1 MRKQTLDTRLLVGT
15 HIGKRVITSSMR
27 NNTEDATIKYLKDT
41 PKDVLKHF
49 NIGDDYSFDELCRFE
64 YHFNNYGFRS
74 NEDYHLDNEPN
85 EAWCFGCSHTEGL
98 GLPLQHTWPYLLQK
112 ETSMKVKNFGVSGSG
127 GETACRLIRNWV
139 ENSTYKPEHI
149 YILGFH
155 HPRIEVLYTDEI
167 YEGGY
172 KWVQV
177 NASTLDDPTFFKSL
191 SDKRI
196 RRIIDEKWEK
206 NQHLNFPKE
215 DGIIQN
221 FLDKHEIKYSII
233 NPEVL
238 FKSRIKKYTNQP
250 HMSLDLGRDIANFEA
265 FEDLMTNGYIKGKTQ
280 TGAHP
285 GLYFQKEVVK
295 RLTESRIVL

>member
-1 MRKQTLDTRLLVGT
+1 
-15 HIGKRVITSSMR
+15 MR
-27 NNTEDATIKYLKDT
+27 NNTEDATIKYLKDA

-74 NEDYHLDNEPN
+74 NEDFHLDNEPN

-127 GETACRLIRNWV
+127 GETAWRLIRNWV

-177 NASTLDDPTFFKSL
+177 NASTKEAMTKDLDKPL
-191 SDKRI
+191 LE
-196 RRIIDEKWEK
+196 IIDKKWNEIVYEDI
-206 NQHLNFPKE
+206 PKE
-215 DGIIQN
+215 ETIIKE

-250 HMSLDLGRDIANFEA
+250 YMSLDLGRDIANFEA

-295 RLTESRIVL
+295 RLTDMGSVL

>member
-15 HIGKRVITSSMR
+15 HIGKHVITSSMR
-27 NNTEDATIKYLKDT
+27 NNTEDATIKYLKDA

-74 NEDYHLDNEPN
+74 NEDFHLDNEPN

-127 GETACRLIRNWV
+127 GETAWRLIRNWV

-177 NASTLDDPTFFKSL
+177 NASTKEAMTKDLDKPL
-191 SDKRI
+191 LE
-196 RRIIDEKWEK
+196 IIDKKWNEIVYEDI
-206 NQHLNFPKE
+206 PKE
-215 DGIIQN
+215 ETIIKE

-250 HMSLDLGRDIANFEA
+250 YMSLDLGRDIANFEA

-295 RLTESRIVL
+295 RLTDMGSVL

>member
-27 NNTEDATIKYLKDT
+27 NNTEDATIKYLKDA

-74 NEDYHLDNEPN
+74 NEDFHLDNEPN

-127 GETACRLIRNWV
+127 GETAWRLIRNWV

-172 KWVQV
+172 KWGQV
-177 NASTLDDPTFFKSL
+177 NASTKEAMTKDLDKPL
-191 SDKRI
+191 LE
-196 RRIIDEKWEK
+196 IIDKKWNEIVYEDI
-206 NQHLNFPKE
+206 PKE
-215 DGIIQN
+215 ETIIKE

-250 HMSLDLGRDIANFEA
+250 YMSLDLGRDIANFEA

-295 RLTESRIVL
+295 RLTDMGSVL

>member
-1 MRKQTLDTRLLVGT
+1 
-15 HIGKRVITSSMR
+15 
-27 NNTEDATIKYLKDT
+27 
-41 PKDVLKHF
+41 
-49 NIGDDYSFDELCRFE
+49 
-64 YHFNNYGFRS
+64 
-74 NEDYHLDNEPN
+74 
-85 EAWCFGCSHTEGL
+85 
-98 GLPLQHTWPYLLQK
+98 
-112 ETSMKVKNFGVSGSG
+112 MKVKNFGVSGSG
-127 GETACRLIRNWV
+127 GETAWRLIRNWV

-177 NASTLDDPTFFKSL
+177 NASTKEAMTKDLDKPL
-191 SDKRI
+191 LE
-196 RRIIDEKWEK
+196 IIDKKWNEIVYEDI
-206 NQHLNFPKE
+206 PKE
-215 DGIIQN
+215 ETIIKE

-250 HMSLDLGRDIANFEA
+250 YMSLDLGRDIANFEA

-295 RLTESRIVL
+295 RLTDMGSVL